1 MQFYLWVYIMID
13 GTRCQ
18 FECWHY
24 RK

>member
-1 MQFYLWVYIMID
+1 MID